1 MKLLA
6 LFGFAKRDVQATI
19 PPIFAYLALVAA
31 AYFAAHV
38 IEAVSWLL
46 GGYAAYLRIPGV
58 VAVALIGHGLY
69 RAVVH
74 RDDNSWAG
82 YVRKILMS

>member
-6 LFGFAKRDVQATI
+6 LFGFAKRDVQGPI
-19 PPIFAYLALVAA
+19 PPIFAYLGLVAVGYFS
-31 AYFAAHV
+31 AYAV
-38 IEAVSWLL
+38 EAVAYLL
-46 GGYAAYLRIPGV
+46 GPYAVYLRIPGV
-58 VAVALIGHGLY
+58 VCTLLVWHGLY

-82 YVRKILMS
+82 HIRKILVA